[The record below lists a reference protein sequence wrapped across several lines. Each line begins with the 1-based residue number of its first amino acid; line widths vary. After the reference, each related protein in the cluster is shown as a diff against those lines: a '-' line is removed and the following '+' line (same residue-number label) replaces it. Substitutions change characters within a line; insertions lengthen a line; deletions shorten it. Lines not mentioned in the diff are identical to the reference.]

1 MRMRKSKYTIKELP
15 FAWYEVDALEAWLDE
30 QSRQGL
36 KMVDFFGFDFGRRRA
51 VFMETNELPTRYRI
65 HIKPKD
71 GYYTR
76 REEYK
81 ETMRELGWE
90 YVGQLHYRADIYRA
104 ARPDAVEINTDENA
118 LRESI
123 KAANRG
129 ELCAGIVLIL
139 LIPWLLRNELRYMKF
154 YDGFY
159 DMLLDGT
166 ALLTAAAVFMAVF
179 YLVLGIY
186 AILRSIAQR
195 RRYLLDRSFRPGP
208 EIHKR
213 KLVRIA
219 LMTLVGISVMFLLV
233 LGVGAAG
240 NYYDV
245 PLSNCPVVM
254 LESLSPEEAAQL
266 DYDPDRLDAP
276 HGIGGKSLLYSFAT
290 YRQDGPTVR
299 LEGEYAG
306 IGYAAFSYW
315 VNVMDIRTESLAEKY
330 FAEKANAHDW
340 QEVQIK
346 GWDQAMYRR
355 YTTNL
360 RQEFRSDRLP
370 DTPEMSQQELV
381 LQLGNRV
388 VTVGYAGEADMYSRL
403 NTLYARRTA
412 AGTTT

>member
-1 MRMRKSKYTIKELP
+1 MSKSKYNIAKEMP

-30 QSRQGL
+30 QSQQGL
-36 KMVDFFGFDFGRRRA
+36 KLVSIRGLGYKNAIFA
-51 VFMETNELPTRYRI
+51 ETAESPTRYRV

-76 REEYK
+76 REEYR

-90 YVGQLHYRADIYRA
+90 YVDRLHYRADIYRA
-104 ARPDAVEINTDENA
+104 TRPDAVEINTDENA
-118 LRESI
+118 LRDSI
-123 KAANRG
+123 EAANRG

-139 LIPWLLRNELRYMKF
+139 LIPNLLRNELRYMKF

-166 ALLTAAAVFMAVF
+166 ALLTVSAVFLAAF

-195 RRYLLDRSFRPGP
+195 RRYLLDRSFRPAP
-208 EIHKR
+208 EIRKR
-213 KLVRIA
+213 KRVRVA
-219 LMTLVGISVMFLLV
+219 LLTLVGISILFLAV
-233 LGVGAAG
+233 VGTG
-240 NYYDV
+240 SSGSYYDV
-245 PLSNCPVVM
+245 PLSDCPVVL

-266 DYDPDRLDAP
+266 DYDADYLDAP
-276 HGIGGKSLLYSFAT
+276 HGTGGKHLLYSFVT
-290 YRQDGPTVR
+290 YRQDGPTIR
-299 LEGEYAG
+299 LDGEYAG
-306 IGYAAFSYW
+306 IGYAAFNYW
-315 VNVMDIRTESLAEKY
+315 VNVMDIRAESLAEKY

-340 QEVQIK
+340 QEGQIK

-355 YTTNL
+355 YTTSL

-370 DTPEMSQQELV
+370 DTPEISQQELV
-381 LQLGNRV
+381 LRLGNRV
-388 VTVGYAGEADMYSRL
+388 VTVGYDGEADMYPRL

-412 AGTTT
+412 PAAELTA

>member
-1 MRMRKSKYTIKELP
+1 MSKSKYNTIKELP

-51 VFMETNELPTRYRI
+51 VFTETNELPTRYRI

-90 YVGQLHYRADIYRA
+90 YVGQLHYRADVYRA
-104 ARPDAVEINTDENA
+104 TRPDAVEINTDENA
-118 LRESI
+118 LRDSI

-213 KLVRIA
+213 KRVRIA
-219 LMTLVGISVMFLLV
+219 LLTLSGVCVLFLMV
-233 LGVGAAG
+233 VAIGSAG
-240 NYYDV
+240 SSYDV

-266 DYDPDRLDAP
+266 GLRWRIASTRHMAP
-276 HGIGGKSLLYSFAT
+276 AASICCTPMSPTGRTALPSGLATTIPAGAIALSAIGSASRISAASLWRRST
-290 YRQDGPTVR
+290 TPKRQPPTTIGR
-299 LEGEYAG
+299 RCRSPAG
-306 IGYAAFSYW
+306 I
-315 VNVMDIRTESLAEKY
+315 RPCT
-330 FAEKANAHDW
+330 ANIP
-340 QEVQIK
+340 VRF
-346 GWDQAMYRR
+346 RR
-355 YTTNL
+355 I
-360 RQEFRSDRLP
+360 
-370 DTPEMSQQELV
+370 
-381 LQLGNRV
+381 
-388 VTVGYAGEADMYSRL
+388 
-403 NTLYARRTA
+403 
-412 AGTTT
+412 GTTTRTSRRTFSGITTI